1 MTIQSTS
8 DDILV
13 LAENGICTI
22 TFNRVAKKNSITG
35 GMYLA
40 MASILQQAAASSD
53 VRVVLFQGDATV
65 FTAGNDLGDFL
76 NGPKPD
82 ENAPPFQFLQALAA
96 CPKPIVAAVC
106 GPAVGIGTTMLLH
119 CDLVYAGDNAM
130 FVLPFVNLGFC
141 PEGASSLLLPQLM
154 GHQRASEALL
164 LGEPFLAE
172 AALEV
177 GLVNRVVPPTECNS
191 VAQAQARKL
200 AAKPLASLIATK
212 RLMKQPQHQRVLDT
226 ISEEAQVFARM
237 LQEPAAR
244 EAFGAFM
251 EKRRPDFSQL

>member
-1 MTIQSTS
+1 MTIQSS
-8 DDILV
+8 CEDILV
-13 LAENGICTI
+13 LTENGICSI

-35 GMYLA
+35 AMYLA
-40 MASILQQAAASSD
+40 MASILQQAASSAD

-130 FVLPFVNLGFC
+130 FSLPFVNLGFC
-141 PEGASSLLLPQLM
+141 PEGASSLLLPQLI
-154 GHQRASEALL
+154 GHQRACEALL
-164 LGEPFLAE
+164 LGDPFMAE
-172 AALEV
+172 AALEI
-177 GLVNRVVPPTECNS
+177 GLVNRVVPPTECNGI
-191 VAQAQARKL
+191 AQTQAAKL
-200 AAKPLASLIATK
+200 AAKPLASLI
-212 RLMKQPQHQRVLDT
+212 
-226 ISEEAQVFARM
+226 ISKKLLKSGQQASVQARIAEEGKLFADL
-237 LQEPAAR
+237 LQQPAAK
-244 EAFGAFM
+244 EAMSAFL
-251 EKRRPDFSQL
+251 EKRKPDFSGM

>member
-1 MTIQSTS
+1 MSSTT
-8 DDILV
+8 DILIHHEAGV
-13 LAENGICTI
+13 CTL
-22 TFNRVAKKNSITG
+22 TFHRVEKKNAFTQA
-35 GMYLA
+35 MYSQLA
-40 MASILQQAAASSD
+40 QALADAEAD
-53 VRVVLFQGDATV
+53 PATRVVLFQGDATV
-65 FTAGNDLGDFL
+65 FSAGNDIGDFL
-76 NGPKPD
+76 NHPPSNEEAPVFRFLRALASFPKP
-82 ENAPPFQFLQALAA
+82 L
-96 CPKPIVAAVC
+96 VAAVC

-119 CDLVYAGDNAM
+119 CDLVYAGDNAA
-130 FVLPFVNLGFC
+130 FALPFVNLGLC
-141 PEGASSLLLPQLM
+141 PEAGSSLLLAQTM
-154 GHQRASEALL
+154 GYHRAAEALL

-212 RLMKQPQHQRVLDT
+212 RLMKQHQHQRVLDT

-251 EKRRPDFSQL
+251 EKPRPDFSQL